1 MVCEKMGSAIERKT
15 AEYSQKMGSVQGAC
29 ITGLTRAVR
38 VGLVVEATFE
48 ERLEGKRK

>member
-1 MVCEKMGSAIERKT
+1 MVREKMGSAIERKT
-15 AEYSQKMGSVQGAC
+15 AEYSQKMGSVGQGAC

-48 ERLEGKRK
+48 E